1 MNDGRG
7 GRSSSSEGGS
17 LNEGRT
23 GSSRLAVFG
32 AEADGGGGGGG
43 TTGGGAT
50 TEAGGGGG
58 VLGFAR
64 GGGGG
69 GTVGGA
75 PITVAGGGGTLGTD
89 GTGGTTAVTFCS
101 ACWAVRISLVG
112 GPTEILPRTIRMSTG
127 AVLFLIGIVRADS
140 RFFLAM
146 VGGMIAA

>member
-1 MNDGRG
+1 M
-7 GRSSSSEGGS
+7 
-17 LNEGRT
+17 NEGRT

-32 AEADGGGGGGG
+32 AETDGGGGGGG

-69 GTVGGA
+69 GTV
-75 PITVAGGGGTLGTD
+75 AGGGGTLGTD
-89 GTGGTTAVTFCS
+89 GTGGTAAVTFCS

-112 GPTEILPRTIRMSTG
+112 GPTEILPRTIRISTG